1 MANAED
7 VIMDTDK
14 VIVFRLNLLAL
25 FTFYTEATVEV
36 FYTELLL
43 IIKHKTKGIYVK
55 AVIKGLKKA
64 KEITA
69 SPKIYTLTRHHIY
82 KL

>member
-43 IIKHKTKGIYVK
+43 IIKHMTKGVYVK

-69 SPKIYTLTRHHIY
+69 SPKIYT
-82 KL
+82 

>member
-1 MANAED
+1 
-7 VIMDTDK
+7 MDTDK

-25 FTFYTEATVEV
+25 FTFFTEATVEG

-43 IIKHKTKGIYVK
+43 IIKHMTKGVYVK

-69 SPKIYTLTRHHIY
+69 SPKIYT
-82 KL
+82 

>member
-1 MANAED
+1 MKSSFKVANAED
-7 VIMDTDK
+7 VVMDTGK

-25 FTFYTEATVEV
+25 FTFLTGATVEV

-43 IIKHKTKGIYVK
+43 IIKHMTKGVYVK

-69 SPKIYTLTRHHIY
+69 SPKIYT
-82 KL
+82 

>member
-7 VIMDTDK
+7 VMMDTNK

-25 FTFYTEATVEV
+25 FTFFTGATVEV

-43 IIKHKTKGIYVK
+43 IIKQMTNGVYVK
-55 AVIKGLKKA
+55 AVIKGLKKS
-64 KEITA
+64 KEMTA
-69 SPKIYTLTRHHIY
+69 SHKNYT
-82 KL
+82 